1 MPCAQPQGALGSCQT
16 LLSPL
21 GPSPGPHLGQSP
33 LGHGAFSGHAKAGP
47 PHCGLEEEA
56 PPCRSVPGCGGISG
70 AHGPGKGGSRVL
82 ILMLSEPAGTRL
94 CKDPQSADPKA
105 GTSHNSLLLATIATP
120 SLQNTYEHHVP

>member
-33 LGHGAFSGHAKAGP
+33 LGRGAFSGHAKAGP
-47 PHCGLEEEA
+47 PHCGLEGEA
-56 PPCRSVPGCGGISG
+56 PVCRSVPGCGGTSG

-105 GTSHNSLLLATIATP
+105 GTSHNSFLLATIATP